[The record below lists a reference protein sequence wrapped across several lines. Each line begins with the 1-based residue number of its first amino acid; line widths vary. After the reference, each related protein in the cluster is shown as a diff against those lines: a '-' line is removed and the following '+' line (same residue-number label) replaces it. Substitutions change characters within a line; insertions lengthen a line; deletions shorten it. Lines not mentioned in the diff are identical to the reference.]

1 MRKIASYFIAL
12 SIVSLSFSLVAPAS
26 AKQPVQ
32 CPNAAIANDPAT
44 PLPRLA
50 SRLAAQQP
58 IVIVAIGSSSTAG
71 AGASA
76 PDQTY
81 PMQLQRALAKL
92 WPDQKVTVLNKGIN
106 GEDAADMR
114 KRFARDVFAEHPDLV
129 IWQIG
134 TNYLMRND
142 GMGSF
147 ASMVSEGLDELRA
160 RGIDVMLMDPQYAP
174 KVLADPDADAMVALI
189 GAIARDRHAGVFRR
203 FELMSDW
210 VRGEEL
216 SFADI
221 ITPDGLHMNDW
232 SYGCIAQGV
241 ASSINRAAKNSL
253 IGRADISGGN

>member
-1 MRKIASYFIAL
+1 
-12 SIVSLSFSLVAPAS
+12 
-26 AKQPVQ
+26 
-32 CPNAAIANDPAT
+32 
-44 PLPRLA
+44 
-50 SRLAAQQP
+50 
-58 IVIVAIGSSSTAG
+58 
-71 AGASA
+71 
-76 PDQTY
+76 
-81 PMQLQRALAKL
+81 
-92 WPDQKVTVLNKGIN
+92 
-106 GEDAADMR
+106 
-114 KRFARDVFAEHPDLV
+114 VFAEHPDLV